1 MKKAKSIF
9 TLTAVVLACLLI
21 LPGVL
26 TLNAS
31 TAKAQLPEFNIADSS
46 DPARGSSYPDSS
58 VRVIPAA
65 QAPAGADGNVIE
77 LFGTEGAGV
86 LMDYSAYDISC
97 YGIRSITV
105 KVYIPGD
112 VKAVNL
118 TVDNGQKHV
127 GRYSAAGYEKNK
139 WSEFSFYDE
148 GINFISGYDMPDLA
162 NEKGRLGQ
170 FSLNFTRN
178 IPAAP
183 EGSEPPAPEPI
194 YIDSISIELK
204 EGIAGDP
211 ALTYKGPDTID
222 QTADKP
228 LELGEFEAYDAF
240 EERELTVTQRWD
252 GANGVDGDGNAI
264 EGGPYTLVLE
274 AENSFGNKAEK
285 RITVNVRPR
294 DNEAPVIAAST
305 DVIYVH
311 TGTYGSMNIFATD
324 NEDDVEVVNIWSK
337 GAIDDKGRLLP
348 GEHEL
353 TLRSADDTGNV
364 TEHVIKVIAAD
375 SPEHDPEQLPV
386 TRDESKINFGLP
398 AWAVILIIVAALILC
413 AALFIIIVRSK
424 KIVEA
429 KSTSAEE
436 KS

>member
-1 MKKAKSIF
+1 MKNAKLIL
-9 TLTAVVLACLLI
+9 TLTAIALSCLLV
-21 LPGVL
+21 LSGVL
-26 TLNAS
+26 SPNV
-31 TAKAQLPEFNIADSS
+31 TAATAQLPEFNLADSA
-46 DPARGSSYPDSS
+46 DPARGSAYPESS
-58 VRVIPAA
+58 ARVISAA

-112 VKAVNL
+112 VKALNL
-118 TVDNGQKHV
+118 TVDNGETHV

-148 GINFISGYDMPDLA
+148 GINFVSGHDMPDLA
-162 NEKGRLGQ
+162 NEKGRLAQ
-170 FSLNFTRN
+170 FSLNFTRSV
-178 IPAAP
+178 PAVP

-194 YIDSISIELK
+194 YIDSISIVLK

-211 ALTYKGPDTID
+211 SLTYKGSDTID
-222 QTADKP
+222 QTAEKP
-228 LELGEFEAYDAF
+228 LELKEFEAYDAF
-240 EERELTVTQRWD
+240 EERELAVTQRWD
-252 GANGVDGDGNAI
+252 GASGIDDKGYAI

-285 RITVNVRPR
+285 RITVIVRPR

-305 DVIYVH
+305 DVIYVR
-311 TGTYGSMNIFATD
+311 TGTYGSMNISATD
-324 NEDDVEVVNIWSK
+324 NEDDVKVVNMWSK
-337 GAIDDKGRLLP
+337 GALDDKGRLLP

-353 TLRSADDTGNV
+353 KLHSADDTGNV
-364 TEHVIKVIAAD
+364 AEHVIKVIVAD
-375 SPEHDPEQLPV
+375 SPENDPEQLPV

-398 AWAVILIIVAALILC
+398 VWAVILIIAAALILC
-413 AALFIIIVRSK
+413 AAIFVIIVRSK
-424 KIVEA
+424 KKVETR
-429 KSTSAEE
+429 STSAEE
-436 KS
+436 